1 MQIPIDQITTFDRV
15 RQASR
20 KQVDALI
27 GSIREVGLLN
37 PVSVAATEDGFA
49 LVAGMHRLEAC
60 RSLGWTAVPAI
71 VLDLSEQ
78 QRIIA
83 ECDENLCAP
92 TLSPAERAEFT
103 SRRKAAYEA
112 LHPETRREATLKK
125 GTDVPSRQVGETGKP
140 ERFTADTAAATGQSE
155 RVVQRDAERGD
166 KVSDEAIALIKG
178 TKLDTG
184 KYLDSIKNLSSG
196 EQVAKVEADL
206 IPPSEPVEKRDT
218 PEPQPVDP
226 ERRKLAKL
234 TPDALID
241 EILGLR
247 ANFDDSKAKAARL
260 KKERDDLAARLAEA
274 LANDG
279 GRTLGNLQREVAT
292 LKGRMA
298 EHQTAAKRWEY
309 RAKKAEARAKEL
321 ENTPIDMG
329 V

>member
-92 TLSPAERAEFT
+92 SLTPAERAEFT

-112 LHPETRREATLKK
+112 LHPETRQGAP
-125 GTDVPSRQVGETGKP
+125 GVSRQVGDTRERSADTP
-140 ERFTADTAAATGQSE
+140 RFTADTASATGQSE
-155 RVVQRDAERGD
+155 RAVQRDAERGD

-184 KYLDSIKNLSSG
+184 KYLDSIKNLSSD
-196 EQVAKVEADL
+196 EQVAKVAADL
-206 IPPSEPVEKRDT
+206 VPPSEPVVKRDT
-218 PEPQPVDP
+218 PAPQPVDP